1 MDLKETKKSD
11 LEHSAREG
19 DIDIALGII
28 EEGQVEDA
36 VDRRKLL
43 WKIDLRLMPLIC
55 VTYMLQSV
63 DKSTLGYAAVFN
75 LRQDTGLEGNEY
87 SWLGALFYVGYL
99 FWEYPTNLLLQRL
112 PVAKF
117 MSATVILWG
126 IILMSHAAT
135 TNFPGLA
142 AARTFLGIFEA
153 SINPGTMLIFSM
165 WYTRQE
171 QPFRMGIWVGSAG
184 LGYILA
190 GIASFGIGHIEGSL
204 SSWRYMFLIWGAV
217 TTTWGI
223 VIFFLLPDTPLK
235 AGFLTERERM
245 GVVERVRENETGIEN
260 KKFKKEQFIEAM
272 CDLKTWLLFMFAVA
286 SNSPNGGLTTFQG
299 LIIKGMGFST
309 LRTALIQMPSGAVQ
323 FVVCIAATYV
333 VSQFKN
339 ARLAI
344 MLICLIPFLAGT
356 IGTWIIPQSIPYG
369 RLVCL
374 WISFAYTATWTLSMS
389 VATANTAG
397 HTKKITTNAALLI
410 GYCLGNFIGPFFF
423 ITDQAPRYSLG
434 VAMMFFCVAVQ
445 VLSIVGIWVLLWK
458 RNRERDS
465 MVKNGEDSVVDGV
478 MEGFEMGLGD
488 RTDLQNKHFR
498 YVY

>member
-1 MDLKETKKSD
+1 
-11 LEHSAREG
+11 
-19 DIDIALGII
+19 
-28 EEGQVEDA
+28 
-36 VDRRKLL
+36 
-43 WKIDLRLMPLIC
+43 
-55 VTYMLQSV
+55 MLQSI

-75 LRQDTGLEGNEY
+75 LRQDTGLVGNEY
-87 SWLGALFYVGYL
+87 SWLGALFYIGYM
-99 FWEYPTNLLLQRL
+99 FWEYPTNLLLQRF
-112 PVAKF
+112 PVARF

-135 TNFPGLA
+135 NNFAGLA
-142 AARTFLGIFEA
+142 AVRTFLGVFEA

-184 LGYILA
+184 LGYVLA
-190 GIASFGIGHIEGSL
+190 GIASFGIGHISGSL
-204 SSWRYMFLIWGAV
+204 SSWRYMFLIWGVV
-217 TTTWGI
+217 TTSWGI
-223 VIFFLLPDTPLK
+223 VIFFLLPDNPLD
-235 AGFLTERERM
+235 AGFLTEAERR
-245 GVVERVRENETGIEN
+245 GVVDRIKDNETGIEN
-260 KKFKKEQFIEAM
+260 RKFKKEQFIEAM
-272 CDLKTWLLFMFAVA
+272 FDLKTWLLFIFAVA

-309 LRTALIQMPSGAVQ
+309 LRTTLIQMPSGAVQ
-323 FVVCIAATYV
+323 LVVCVVATYA

-339 ARLAI
+339 ARLAT
-344 MLICLIPFLAGT
+344 MLICLLPFLAGT

-374 WISFAYTATWTLSMS
+374 WISFTYTATWTLSMS

-423 ITDQAPRYSLG
+423 ITDQAPRYNLG
-434 VAMMFFCVAVQ
+434 VAMMFFCVGVQ
-445 VLSIVGIWVLLWK
+445 VLSIGGIWFLLWK
-458 RNRERDS
+458 RNRERDA
-465 MVKNGEDSVVDGV
+465 GEKDGV
-478 MEGFEMGLGD
+478 DNGVDNMVEGFEMGLQD
-488 RTDLQNKHFR
+488 MTDLQNKHFR